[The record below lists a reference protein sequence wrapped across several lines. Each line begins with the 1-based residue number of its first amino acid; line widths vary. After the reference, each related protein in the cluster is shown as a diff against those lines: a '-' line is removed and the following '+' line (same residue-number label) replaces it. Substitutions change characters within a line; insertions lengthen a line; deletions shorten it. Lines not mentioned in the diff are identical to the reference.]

1 MCFTRVQYDEG
12 WASKKGDQEFG
23 PILRKQKNGG
33 SIGKDMDWA
42 DLFQNLF
49 WISEVCLSLGV
60 RWKSN

>member
-33 SIGKDMDWA
+33 SIGKDMD
-42 DLFQNLF
+42 
-49 WISEVCLSLGV
+49 
-60 RWKSN
+60 